1 MGLEFVD
8 NQDWGLILVLF
19 LQFLRQF
26 QLYSTRQLTDGKHL
40 HELEKTKD
48 QWHND
53 GQGRSLTYHDAEA
66 EAKTALVL
74 MDR

>member
-1 MGLEFVD
+1 MDLEFVD

-26 QLYSTRQLTDGKHL
+26 QLCSKRQLTDGKHL
-40 HELEKTKD
+40 HALEKTRD
-48 QWHND
+48 QLRND
-53 GQGRSLTYHDAEA
+53 GQGRSLTCHDAEA
-66 EAKTALVL
+66 EAKTVQVS